1 MTAYFASFAPF
12 APLREI
18 FFAQSVMPIISWSL
32 IAPEVI
38 VCITAVLVMLVD
50 AFARPTQRWI
60 TGGIS
65 LAGLIV
71 AAVATVW
78 LWANG
83 TASSDAF
90 NGMIVLDELRLGF
103 TLIFVLVA
111 GLTLLISTVWVHG
124 EQLPAGEF
132 HSLLLFATVGMMFM
146 ASGNDL
152 VIIFLGLEILSI
164 ATYVMAGFRR
174 TDVRSNESSLKYFIL
189 GSFSSAFLLY
199 GIALVYGAT
208 SIAEPG
214 PGGSLSRIVAGT
226 TNIAEIASRLGQAQY
241 PALLY
246 AGAAMMLV
254 GFGFKIATAPFHIWT
269 PDVYEG
275 APTPVTAF
283 MAAGPKAA
291 GFASFIRVFVFG
303 LPFVVSA
310 SNAGNGNL
318 HQAWVATLV
327 VMAILTMTLGNVVAI
342 VQNNVKRMLAYSS
355 IAHAGYALV
364 GFVAAGAA
372 SDLAQ
377 RNAAITAVVF
387 YLLSYA
393 VMNIGAFAV
402 VQLIAR
408 SGDRRTAFE
417 DYRGIG
423 FESPVLAFS
432 LSLFMLS
439 LLGMPLTA
447 GFMGKIMVFG
457 AAIDQKYYGLVIV
470 GVLNSAVSAY
480 YYLRLIVVMF
490 FGERTM
496 AWSAPR
502 IPASVAL
509 ALVITVLGVLYLGIF
524 PGRVINALQTKIDSQ
539 LFTKQLIHRL
549 RR

>member
-1 MTAYFASFAPF
+1 MNSF
-12 APLREI
+12 L
-18 FFAQSVMPIISWSL
+18 AQSVMPVINWSL

-38 VCITAVLVMLVD
+38 VCAAAVLVMLVD
-50 AFARPTQRWI
+50 AFARPTQRWL

-65 LAGLIV
+65 LAGIV
-71 AAVATVW
+71 AGAVATIW
-78 LWANG
+78 LWSTG

-103 TLIFVLVA
+103 TLIFLLVS
-111 GLTLLISTVWVHG
+111 GLTLLMATVWVDS

-132 HSLLLFATVGMMFM
+132 HSLLLFATVGMMLM

-152 VIIFLGLEILSI
+152 VIVFLGLEILSI

-214 PGGSLSRIVAGT
+214 TGGSVTRIVAGT
-226 TNIAEIASRLGQAQY
+226 TNIAEIAPRVGQAQY
-241 PALLY
+241 PALLF

-283 MAAGPKAA
+283 MASGPKAA

-303 LPFVVSA
+303 LPLVVSA
-310 SNAGNGNL
+310 SNATTGNL
-318 HQAWVATLV
+318 HQLWVTVLA

-342 VQNNVKRMLAYSS
+342 VQNNIKRMLAYSS

-364 GFVAAGAA
+364 GFVAAG
-372 SDLAQ
+372 STTDLTQ
-377 RNAAITAVVF
+377 RNNAISAVVF
-387 YLLSYA
+387 YLLTYA

-408 SGDRRTAFE
+408 RGDRRTAIE
-417 DYRGIG
+417 AYRGFG

-447 GFMGKIMVFG
+447 GFMGKILVFG
-457 AAIDQKYYGLVIV
+457 EAIDQKYYTLGVI
-470 GVLNSAVSAY
+470 GVLNTAISAY

-502 IPASVAL
+502 IPRSVAV

-524 PGRVINALQTKIDSQ
+524 PGRVINALQTRIESQ
-539 LFTKQLIHRL
+539 LFTQQR
-549 RR
+549 

>member
-1 MTAYFASFAPF
+1 M
-12 APLREI
+12 
-18 FFAQSVMPIISWSL
+18 MPILNWSL
-32 IAPEVI
+32 IAPELI
-38 VCITAVLVMLVD
+38 VSAAAVVVMLVD
-50 AFARPTQRWI
+50 AFMRPTQRWV

-65 LAGLIV
+65 LAGLV
-71 AAVATVW
+71 AAGVASVW
-78 LWANG
+78 LWTNG
-83 TASSDAF
+83 TPAVNAF
-90 NGMIVLDELRLGF
+90 NGMIALDELRLGF
-103 TLIFVLVA
+103 TIIFLLVSS
-111 GLTLLISTVWVHG
+111 LTLLLSTVWVG
-124 EQLPAGEF
+124 NEQLPAGEF
-132 HSLLLFATVGMMFM
+132 HSLLLFATVGMMLM

-164 ATYVMAGFRR
+164 ATYVLAGFRR

-214 PGGSLSRIVAGT
+214 PPGRLAHVVAGT
-226 TNIAEIASRLGQAQY
+226 TNISEIAARIGDAQY

-291 GFASFIRVFVFG
+291 GFAAFMRVFVFG
-303 LPFVVSA
+303 LPFVVATAGATSA
-310 SNAGNGNL
+310 GNL
-318 HQAWVATLV
+318 HLAWVSTLA

-342 VQNNVKRMLAYSS
+342 VQNNVKRLLAYSS

-372 SDLAQ
+372 TDPAQ
-377 RNAAITAVVF
+377 RNTAMTAVMF
-387 YLLSYA
+387 YLLTYA

-408 SGDRRTAFE
+408 SGDRRTSIE
-417 DYRGIG
+417 DYSGIG

-432 LSLFMLS
+432 LSLFLLS

-457 AAIDQKYYGLVIV
+457 AAIDQGYYVLVVIA
-470 GVLNSAVSAY
+470 VLNTAVSAY
-480 YYLRLIVVMF
+480 YYLRLIIVMF
-490 FGERTM
+490 FGERIT

-502 IPASVAL
+502 IPASVGVAL
-509 ALVITVLGVLYLGIF
+509 TLTVLAVLYLGVF
-524 PGRVINALQTKIDSQ
+524 PGRIINAFQTRVESLLFTQTQSQTKPIA
-539 LFTKQLIHRL
+539 R
-549 RR
+549 